1 MANPIYARLQATAQ
15 RLIAKYGPGVA
26 RRWGQAPGLSPPR
39 PPPGRLRAALTQCG
53 WVSTRLFGL
62 NPKPQSETVQF
73 LQRRLKFS
81 IRAYVNSNAQKLG
94 LFFRRERRA
103 FLRLR
108 AKDPRSGP
116 GSHSMASRRACG

>member
-39 PPPGRLRAALTQCG
+39 PPPGRLRAA
-53 WVSTRLFGL
+53 VSTRLFGL
-62 NPKPQSETVQF
+62 NPKPQSETVQS

-103 FLRLR
+103 CLRLR
-108 AKDPRSGP
+108 AKAGP

>member
-62 NPKPQSETVQF
+62 NPKPQSETVQS

-94 LFFRRERRA
+94 LFFRRERRGPFA
-103 FLRLR
+103 SKNRPTR
-108 AKDPRSGP
+108 YSGSVP
-116 GSHSMASRRACG
+116 LAQG

>member
-53 WVSTRLFGL
+53 CGL
-62 NPKPQSETVQF
+62 YSP
-73 LQRRLKFS
+73 
-81 IRAYVNSNAQKLG
+81 IRAKPKATIRDRAVSAAAFEILNSRVCE
-94 LFFRRERRA
+94 FER
-103 FLRLR
+103 
-108 AKDPRSGP
+108 S
-116 GSHSMASRRACG
+116 